1 MQPTRLHVQVNPAS
15 SLAAAFTEARLRAMA
30 APDQVALSFG
40 QTPEALE
47 EGLAAAEVL
56 LLAGQAPLHNLP
68 CRAPNLR
75 WISYTSAGV
84 EWLLQAGLPGSI
96 TLTNASG
103 THIPKAA
110 EFTLLSVL
118 MLNNQMPHFATA
130 QRAHRWAP
138 KPAGTVAGKTALILG
153 MGALGGAAAQ
163 ALAGQGMRII
173 GNSHSGRPHP
183 DVAVMTRGADFRAHL
198 PETDVLVITL
208 PLTLATHG
216 LIGRA
221 ELDLLPPHAG
231 VVNLGR
237 GEILD
242 ADALAA
248 KLRDGSLA
256 GAVLDALPQE
266 PLPPESPLWDTPNL
280 VITPHCGLYDPFDYA
295 PRCLEAFFAN
305 LARFRAGQA
314 LQQVVDPARGY

>member
-15 SLAAAFTEARLRAMA
+15 ALAEAFTEARIRGGL
-30 APDQVALSFG
+30 PGQVTMRFG

-47 EGLAAAEVL
+47 EGLATAEAL
-56 LLAGQAPLHNLP
+56 LLVGAAPLQDLP
-68 CRAPNLR
+68 RRAPHLR

-84 EWLLQAGLPGSI
+84 EWLLRAGLPASV

-110 EFTLLSVL
+110 EFALLSVL
-118 MLNNQMPHFATA
+118 MLNNRMPHFATA

-138 KPAGTVAGKTALILG
+138 QPAGTVAGKTALILG
-153 MGALGGAAAQ
+153 MGALGGAAAR
-163 ALAGQGMRII
+163 ALAGQGMRLI

-183 DVAVMTRGADFRAHL
+183 DVAVMTRGEGFRAHL
-198 PETDVLVITL
+198 PETDFLLITL
-208 PLTLATHG
+208 PLTPATDG
-216 LIGRA
+216 LVGA
-221 ELDLLPPHAG
+221 TVLDALPRHAG

-242 ADALAA
+242 ADALAER
-248 KLRDGSLA
+248 LRDGRLA

-280 VITPHCGLYDPFDYA
+280 VITPHCGLYDPDAYA
-295 PRCLEAFFAN
+295 PRCLDAFFAN
-305 LARFRAGQA
+305 LARFQAGEP
-314 LQQVVDPARGY
+314 LHQVVDPARGY